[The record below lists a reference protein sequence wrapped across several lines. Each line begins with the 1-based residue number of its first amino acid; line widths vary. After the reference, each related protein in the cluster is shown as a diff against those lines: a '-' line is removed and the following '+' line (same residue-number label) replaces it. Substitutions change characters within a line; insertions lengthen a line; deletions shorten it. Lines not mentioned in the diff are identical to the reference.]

1 MHACVADNKQCLCL
15 IGLLLLFCSAC
26 RVRLEHQIE
35 SEYRASLQQK
45 CYNER
50 MLQQRY
56 HYYGRREEAK
66 RMELRS
72 CDELSRR
79 FASRT
84 GTGAGGGTKAR

>member
-1 MHACVADNKQCLCL
+1 MPPQPSSPLCR
-15 IGLLLLFCSAC
+15 

-35 SEYRASLQQK
+35 SEYRTSLQQQ

-79 FASRT
+79 FGSRT
-84 GTGAGGGTKAR
+84 GTATGGGGGTKPR